1 MRSGRERSVC
11 RFMYLIILAGD
22 RLNVPP
28 GSSAILLRQSIPIN
42 QNVLLVCKSGICHIP
57 VEINENSVLISIGC
71 PMPKIKL
78 KQMTSRLVIVSM
90 TKPTQ
95 FADNKDDI
103 RLLCALYPAGIGKG
117 TRKQLFDAIILWP
130 PVLEMAER
138 LAVT

>member
-1 MRSGRERSVC
+1 
-11 RFMYLIILAGD
+11 
-22 RLNVPP
+22 
-28 GSSAILLRQSIPIN
+28 
-42 QNVLLVCKSGICHIP
+42 
-57 VEINENSVLISIGC
+57 
-71 PMPKIKL
+71 
-78 KQMTSRLVIVSM
+78 M

>member
-1 MRSGRERSVC
+1 
-11 RFMYLIILAGD
+11 
-22 RLNVPP
+22 
-28 GSSAILLRQSIPIN
+28 
-42 QNVLLVCKSGICHIP
+42 
-57 VEINENSVLISIGC
+57 
-71 PMPKIKL
+71 
-78 KQMTSRLVIVSM
+78 M

-138 LAVT
+138 LAAPRWFCEPARL